1 MAANFYYNSL
11 DDKCKQPFGALRA
24 GHELSLTVYSRD
36 GVFIERV
43 TAELINDADGSIEYY
58 PMTFTGKEDGV
69 SRYDVTFRVGASG
82 LYFYRF
88 ILDTEWGREERVGED
103 GNPWQL
109 TVFSSSYKTPD
120 KYKGGIVYQIFVDRF
135 NRGDD
140 SEVVFDK
147 KGVLKQWDEPLTV
160 ADSDGVYRANDFYG
174 GNLQGII
181 DKLGYLKSLG
191 VSLIYLTP
199 IFESSSNH
207 RYDTGDYHKIDGL
220 VGTEDKFKELI
231 DKAAKKN
238 MGIVL
243 DGVFNHTGADSKYFN
258 KFGSYPTVGAYQ
270 SPRSPYY
277 DWYSFDNYPDSYKC
291 WWGVTV
297 TPTVNKSAPSYR
309 RMILHRNGVIRKW
322 TDMGIAGWRLDV
334 VDELEEPF
342 VRALRRA
349 IKQVDKDK
357 LIIGE
362 VWEDASNKISY
373 DKRRHYLLGGELDG
387 VMNYVFKDA
396 IIEYVCGGGAQQ
408 FMSRIGAIM
417 DHYPKRALDSCFTL
431 IGSHD
436 TARIINVLS
445 GKDMSGS
452 SKQDRQW
459 AVLNAAEWDT
469 ALRRLKIA
477 TALQYALP
485 GNPMVYYG
493 DERGMQ
499 GYEDPLNRRA
509 MDWKGGSEE
518 VLAWYKKLGRIR
530 KKYSSVMRGTTYMHD
545 NPQLVIFERQARSRS
560 LTVIANTGNQVG
572 RYYTDVKCV
581 DLLTDRTFEGGSDIL
596 VSPMQVLYLVNN

>member
-147 KGVLKQWDEPLTV
+147 KGVLKQWDEPLTI

-322 TDMGIAGWRLDV
+322 TDMGIAAG
-334 VDELEEPF
+334 
-342 VRALRRA
+342 
-349 IKQVDKDK
+349 
-357 LIIGE
+357 
-362 VWEDASNKISY
+362 VW
-373 DKRRHYLLGGELDG
+373 
-387 VMNYVFKDA
+387 
-396 IIEYVCGGGAQQ
+396 
-408 FMSRIGAIM
+408 
-417 DHYPKRALDSCFTL
+417 T
-431 IGSHD
+431 
-436 TARIINVLS
+436 
-445 GKDMSGS
+445 
-452 SKQDRQW
+452 
-459 AVLNAAEWDT
+459 
-469 ALRRLKIA
+469 
-477 TALQYALP
+477 
-485 GNPMVYYG
+485 
-493 DERGMQ
+493 
-499 GYEDPLNRRA
+499 
-509 MDWKGGSEE
+509 
-518 VLAWYKKLGRIR
+518 
-530 KKYSSVMRGTTYMHD
+530 
-545 NPQLVIFERQARSRS
+545 
-560 LTVIANTGNQVG
+560 
-572 RYYTDVKCV
+572 
-581 DLLTDRTFEGGSDIL
+581 
-596 VSPMQVLYLVNN
+596 